1 MVNPLQSL
9 RLPLGHPLV
18 EKLCD
23 KSLKDGVKFNEEIP
37 INFKKEVLE
46 EDKIKF
52 KQALRVLHAIVNNET
67 SLRYLSEENQK
78 FIEDLAQAKKIA
90 NEQIEKTLE
99 IVSTSDVDVDFEK
112 FKNLMLNVDFVAVGL
127 KSYSQSQL
135 LDLNGGHWD
144 LEVPGLSKERVTFRF
159 DNLPK
164 DSSDK
169 EMDFYARS
177 SLKDLN
183 KGVVAIDFGTKST
196 TASYMDKMGTYR
208 LLSIGGLV
216 DDASLTK
223 FENPTIM
230 EFRHKEKFITGYDAL
245 DHRPFTEKNDIE
257 VAQEAQKN
265 AAGVKGNDLY
275 RFFSQLKQWAGADE
289 KLNFRDFKEDFS
301 LESFTNCTD
310 FNPIEIYAYYI
321 GRCINNMHNGVFL
334 KYFLSY
340 PIKYEKHQAEKIRES
355 FEKGLKKSLP
365 RHVFDDEKTAK
376 TFKVELRASEPCA
389 YAISALKSYGFF
401 KSDKLDKSIYYG
413 VFDFGGGTTDFD
425 FGKWEKSA
433 NPKFLYKMTHF
444 SSGGDK
450 YLGGENL
457 LELLAWETYAK
468 NFQELKAKD
477 VVIAKPNYDRID
489 TQRFGSF
496 MQNSSG
502 ARLNLQTIASQLRPF
517 LENLDANIIEAI
529 EENEN
534 FEIEGFEKDLKA
546 QLLDRNGVETDC
558 DLKVDCKELLNLL
571 KDKINEG
578 VANFFAG
585 FSKVMAENIIEAI
598 EENENFEIEGFEK
611 DLKAQLL
618 DRNGVETDC
627 DLKVDCK
634 ELLNLLKDKINE
646 GVANFFAGFSKVM
659 AENIDDQCRAFHIFL
674 GGNASRSVLVK
685 QAFENAKEKQLKDYH
700 QKTSKDDFKFII
712 YEPLGTE
719 ASDKQILELT
729 GEDVSNTPA
738 YLKPTSKTGV
748 AFGLLESRD
757 KAKGIERLSISSNP
771 VFKYD
776 LGIEIE
782 GKFHAKIHRDS
793 LKPNEYQ
800 IFQTKEEW
808 GGFDE
813 LEIRYSDKSLA
824 NTNTL
829 NIQDTQMICIALEEV
844 EEVDVKVCCVD
855 SQSIKVGLF
864 KDGQLIYESEVEKL

>member
-1 MVNPLQSL
+1 MVKEKSL
-9 RLPLGHPLV
+9 ELPLGHPLV
-18 EKLCD
+18 EILCKL
-23 KSLKDGVKFNEEIP
+23 SLKDKPAFNEESP
-37 INFKKEVLE
+37 INFKKEVSE

-52 KQALRVLHAIVNNET
+52 KQALRVLHAIVNNEA
-67 SLRYLSEENQK
+67 SLRYLSDENQK
-78 FIEDLAQAKKIA
+78 FIGDLVQAEKIT
-90 NEQIEKTLE
+90 NELVEKTLE
-99 IVSTSDVDVDFEK
+99 IVSDSNVYMDFEK
-112 FKNLMLNVDFVAVGL
+112 FKNLMLNVDNIAVGL
-127 KSYSQSQL
+127 NSYSQSQL
-135 LDLNGGHWD
+135 LDLDGGHWD
-144 LEVPGLSKERVTFRF
+144 LEAPSAPKERVTFRF

-164 DSSDK
+164 DSSGK

-196 TASYMDKMGTYR
+196 TASYMDETGTYH

-216 DDASLTK
+216 DDASPTK
-223 FENPTIM
+223 FENPTIV
-230 EFRHKEKFITGYDAL
+230 EFRHIKKFITEYDAL
-245 DHRPFTEKNDIE
+245 NHRPFTEKNDIE
-257 VAQEAQKN
+257 VAHEAQKN

-289 KLNFRDFKEDFS
+289 KQNFRDLIEDFS
-301 LESFTNCTD
+301 LESFTDCTD

-355 FEKGLKKSLP
+355 FERGLKKSLP

-376 TFKVELRASEPCA
+376 MFKVELGASEPCA
-389 YAISALKSYGFF
+389 YAISALKSYGFDKF
-401 KSDKLDKSIYYG
+401 AKLDKPIYYG

-425 FGKWEKSA
+425 FGKWEKST
-433 NPKFLYKMTHF
+433 NPKFFYKMTHF

-457 LELLAWETYAK
+457 LELLAFEAYAK
-468 NFQELKAKD
+468 NFQTLKAKD
-477 VVIAKPNYDRID
+477 IVIAKPNYDRID

-496 MQNSSG
+496 MQNSRE

-534 FEIEGFEKDLKA
+534 FEIKDFEKDFKA
-546 QLLDRNGVETDC
+546 TLFDRNGVETEC
-558 DLKVDCKELLNLL
+558 DLKVDCKELLSLL
-571 KDKINEG
+571 KGKI
-578 VANFFAG
+578 
-585 FSKVMAENIIEAI
+585 
-598 EENENFEIEGFEK
+598 
-611 DLKAQLL
+611 D
-618 DRNGVETDC
+618 
-627 DLKVDCK
+627 
-634 ELLNLLKDKINE
+634 E

-685 QAFENAKEKQLKDYH
+685 QAFENAKEKQLKDYQ
-700 QKTSKDDFKFII
+700 QKTSKDDFTFII

-719 ASDKQILELT
+719 KSDKQILELT

-738 YLKPTSKTGV
+738 YLKPTCKTGV

-757 KAKGIERLSISSNP
+757 KAKGIERPSISSNP

-829 NIQDTQMICIALEEV
+829 DIKDTQMIPIVLEEH

>member
-18 EKLCD
+18 EKLC
-23 KSLKDGVKFNEEIP
+23 KLSLNNKAAFNEKSGV
-37 INFKKEVLE
+37 NFKEEVSKE
-46 EDKIKF
+46 DRTKF

-67 SLRYLSEENQK
+67 SLRYLSDENQK
-78 FIEDLAQAKKIA
+78 FIEDLVQDKKIT
-90 NEQIEKTLE
+90 NEKIEKTLE
-99 IVSTSDVDVDFEK
+99 IVSYSDVDVDFEK
-112 FKNLMLNVDFVAVGL
+112 FKELMLEVDFVAVGL

-135 LDLNGGHWD
+135 LDLDGGHWD
-144 LEVPGLSKERVTFRF
+144 LEMPSTPKESVTFRL

-164 DSSDK
+164 NEKNK
-169 EMDFYARS
+169 EMNFYARS

-196 TASYMDKMGTYR
+196 TASYMDENGKYR
-208 LLSIGGLV
+208 LLSISGLV
-216 DDASLTK
+216 DDASPTK

-230 EFRHKEKFITGYDAL
+230 EFRYKENFLNAYNAL
-245 DHRPFTEKNDIE
+245 KHRPFTEKNDIE
-257 VAQEAQKN
+257 VAHEAQKN
-265 AAGVKGNDLY
+265 AKGVKGNDLY

-289 KLNFRDFKEDFS
+289 KQNFRDLIEDFP

-355 FEKGLKKSLP
+355 FERGLKKSLP
-365 RHVFDDEKTAK
+365 RHVFGDEKTAK

-401 KSDKLDKSIYYG
+401 KSEKLDKPVYYG

-450 YLGGENL
+450 FLGGENL
-457 LELLAWETYAK
+457 LELLAWEVYGQ
-468 NFQELKAKD
+468 NFQTLKSKD
-477 VVIAKPNYDRID
+477 IVIAKPNYDRID

-496 MQNSSG
+496 MQNSRE
-502 ARLNLQTIASQLRPF
+502 ARLNLQEIASKLRPF
-517 LENLDANIIEAI
+517 LENLDADIIEAI
-529 EENEN
+529 EENEE
-534 FEIEGFEKDLKA
+534 FEIEGFEKEFKI
-546 QLLDRNGVETDC
+546 QLFDRNGGKVEEDGF
-558 DLKVDCKELLNLL
+558 KVDCKELLNLL
-571 KDKINEG
+571 KDKIDDG
-578 VANFFAG
+578 V
-585 FSKVMAENIIEAI
+585 K
-598 EENENFEIEGFEK
+598 
-611 DLKAQLL
+611 
-618 DRNGVETDC
+618 
-627 DLKVDCK
+627 
-634 ELLNLLKDKINE
+634 
-646 GVANFFAGFSKVM
+646 NFFAGFSKVM
-659 AENIDDQCRAFHIFL
+659 AENIDNQCRAFHILL
-674 GGNASRSVLVK
+674 GGNASKSVLVK
-685 QAFENAKEKQLKDYH
+685 QAFENAKEKQLKDYQ
-700 QKTSKDDFKFII
+700 QKTSKDDFTFIL

-738 YLKPTSKTGV
+738 YLKPTCKTGV

-757 KAKGIERLSISSNP
+757 KAKGIERPSIDSNP

-829 NIQDTQMICIALEEV
+829 NIEDTQLIFIALEEH

-864 KDGQLIYESEVEKL
+864 KDNQLIYESEVEKL

>member
-1 MVNPLQSL
+1 MVKPLQSL
-9 RLPLGHPLV
+9 KLPLGHPLV

-23 KSLKDGVKFNEEIP
+23 LFLKDGVKFNEKSEP
-37 INFKKEVLE
+37 NFKDEVSE
-46 EDKIKF
+46 EDQIKF
-52 KQALRVLHAIVNNET
+52 KKAIQVVHAIVNN
-67 SLRYLSEENQK
+67 SASSRYLSDENQK
-78 FIEDLAQAKKIA
+78 FLEDLAQAKKIT
-90 NEQIEKTLE
+90 NEKIEKTLE
-99 IVSTSDVDVDFEK
+99 IVSISDVDVGFEA
-112 FKNLMLNVDFVAVGL
+112 FKKLMLNVDNIAVSL

-135 LDLNGGHWD
+135 LDLDGGHWD
-144 LEVPGLSKERVTFRF
+144 LEAPSVPKERVTFRF
-159 DNLPK
+159 DNLDP
-164 DSSDK
+164 DDK
-169 EMDFYARS
+169 EMHFYARS

-183 KGVVAIDFGTKST
+183 KGVVAIDFGAKST
-196 TASYMDKMGTYR
+196 TASYMDKNGEYR

-230 EFRHKEKFITGYDAL
+230 EFKRRKKFITEYDAL
-245 DHRPFTEKNDIE
+245 KHRPFTERNDIE
-257 VAQEAQKN
+257 VAHEAQKN
-265 AAGVKGNDLY
+265 TAGVKGNDLY
-275 RFFSQLKQWAGADE
+275 RFFSKLKQWAGADE
-289 KLNFRDFKEDFS
+289 KQNFRDLIEDFS
-301 LESFTNCTD
+301 LESFTDCTD

-355 FEKGLKKSLP
+355 FERGLKKSLP

-401 KSDKLDKSIYYG
+401 KSEKLDKPIYYG

-433 NPKFLYKMTHF
+433 SPKFLYKMTHF

-457 LELLAWETYAK
+457 LELLAWEMHAK

-477 VVIAKPNYDRID
+477 IVIAKPNYDRID

-502 ARLNLQTIASQLRPF
+502 ARLNLQTIASTLRPF

-529 EENEN
+529 EENEE
-534 FEIEGFEKDLKA
+534 FEIEGFEKDFKTM
-546 QLLDRNGVETDC
+546 LLDRDGEDITEIV
-558 DLKVDCKELLNLL
+558 LKVDCKELL
-571 KDKINEG
+571 
-578 VANFFAG
+578 
-585 FSKVMAENIIEAI
+585 S
-598 EENENFEIEGFEK
+598 
-611 DLKAQLL
+611 
-618 DRNGVETDC
+618 
-627 DLKVDCK
+627 
-634 ELLNLLKDKINE
+634 LLKDKINE

-674 GGNASRSVLVK
+674 GGNASRSALVK
-685 QAFENAKEKQLKDYH
+685 QAFENAKEKQLKDYQ
-700 QKTSKDDFKFII
+700 QKTSKNDFKFII

-738 YLKPTSKTGV
+738 YLKPTCKTGV

-757 KAKGIERLSISSNP
+757 KAQGIEMPSISSNP

-813 LEIRYSDKSLA
+813 LEIRYSDKALA

-829 NIQDTQMICIALEEV
+829 DIKDTQMVSIALEEV

>member
-9 RLPLGHPLV
+9 RLPLDHPLV
-18 EKLCD
+18 EKLC
-23 KSLKDGVKFNEEIP
+23 KLSLNNKVAFNEKSGV
-37 INFKKEVLE
+37 NFKEEVSKE
-46 EDKIKF
+46 DRTKF
-52 KQALRVLHAIVNNET
+52 EQALWVLHAIVNNET
-67 SLRYLSEENQK
+67 SLRYLSDENQK
-78 FIEDLAQAKKIA
+78 FIEDLAQDKKIT
-90 NEQIEKTLE
+90 NEKIEKTLE

-112 FKNLMLNVDFVAVGL
+112 FKELMLNVDSVAVGL

-135 LDLNGGHWD
+135 LDLDGWHWD
-144 LEVPGLSKERVTFRF
+144 LEASSVPKERVTFRF

-164 DSSDK
+164 DNDNK
-169 EMDFYARS
+169 EMNFYARS
-177 SLKDLN
+177 SLKDLK

-196 TASYMDKMGTYR
+196 TASYMDETGTYR
-208 LLSIGGLV
+208 LLSIGGDV
-216 DDASLTK
+216 DDASLEK
-223 FENPTIM
+223 YENPTIM
-230 EFRHKEKFITGYDAL
+230 EFRYKENFRNAYNAL

-257 VAQEAQKN
+257 VVHEAQKN
-265 AAGVKGNDLY
+265 ASGVKGNDLY
-275 RFFSQLKQWAGADE
+275 RFFSKLKQWAGADE
-289 KLNFRDFKEDFS
+289 KQNFRDLEEDFS
-301 LESFTNCTD
+301 LESFTNCTG
-310 FNPIEIYAYYI
+310 FNPIEIYAYCI
-321 GRCINNMHNGVFL
+321 GRCINNMENGVFL

-340 PIKYEKHQAEKIRES
+340 PVKYEKHQAEKIRES

-401 KSDKLDKSIYYG
+401 KSEKLDKPVYYG

-433 NPKFLYKMTHF
+433 NPKFAYKMTHF

-457 LELLAWETYAK
+457 LELLAFEAYGQ
-468 NFQELKAKD
+468 NFQMLKEKD

-489 TQRFGSF
+489 TQCFGSF

-502 ARLNLQTIASQLRPF
+502 ARLNLQEIASKLRPF
-517 LENLDANIIEAI
+517 LENLDADIIEAI

-534 FEIEGFEKDLKA
+534 FEIENFEKDFKTMLF
-546 QLLDRNGVETDC
+546 DRNGGNSISVEDF
-558 DLKVDCKELLNLL
+558 KVDCKELLSLL
-571 KDKINEG
+571 KDKI
-578 VANFFAG
+578 
-585 FSKVMAENIIEAI
+585 
-598 EENENFEIEGFEK
+598 
-611 DLKAQLL
+611 D
-618 DRNGVETDC
+618 D
-627 DLKVDCK
+627 
-634 ELLNLLKDKINE
+634 

-659 AENIDDQCRAFHIFL
+659 AENIDDQCRVFHIFL

-685 QAFENAKEKQLKDYH
+685 QAFENAKEKQLKDYR

-729 GEDVSNTPA
+729 GEDVSNKPA
-738 YLKPTSKTGV
+738 YLKPTCKTGV
-748 AFGLLESRD
+748 AFGLLESRP
-757 KAKGIERLSISSNP
+757 KAGGIERPSISSNP

-782 GKFHAKIHRDS
+782 GKFHARISRDS

-813 LEIRYSDKSLA
+813 LEIRYSDKALA

-829 NIQDTQMICIALEEV
+829 NIQDTQMISIALEEI

>member
-1 MVNPLQSL
+1 MVTPLQSL

-18 EKLCD
+18 EKLC
-23 KSLKDGVKFNEEIP
+23 KLSLNNKAAFNE
-37 INFKKEVLE
+37 KSKVSYKEEVSK
-46 EDKIKF
+46 EDRTKF
-52 KQALRVLHAIVNNET
+52 EQALRVLHAIVNNET
-67 SLRYLSEENQK
+67 SLRYLSDENQK
-78 FIEDLAQAKKIA
+78 FIEDLAQDKKIT
-90 NEQIEKTLE
+90 NEKIEKTLE
-99 IVSTSDVDVDFEK
+99 IVSYSDVDVDFEK
-112 FKNLMLNVDFVAVGL
+112 FKELMLKVDNEAVGL

-135 LDLNGGHWD
+135 LDLDGGHWD
-144 LEVPGLSKERVTFRF
+144 LEAPSAPKESVTFRF
-159 DNLPK
+159 DNL
-164 DSSDK
+164 DSNNK
-169 EMDFYARS
+169 EMNFYARS
-177 SLKDLN
+177 SLKDLK

-196 TASYMDKMGTYR
+196 TASYMDKTGTYR
-208 LLSIGGLV
+208 LLSIGGNV

-230 EFRHKEKFITGYDAL
+230 EFRHRKKFIIEYNAL
-245 DHRPFTEKNDIE
+245 DHRPFTEKHDME
-257 VAQEAQKN
+257 VVHEAQKHLSN
-265 AAGVKGNDLY
+265 TQGNHLY

-289 KLNFRDFKEDFS
+289 KRNFRDFKEDFS
-301 LESFTNCTD
+301 LESFANCTG

-321 GRCINNMHNGVFL
+321 GRCINNMQNGVFL

-365 RHVFDDEKTAK
+365 RHVFGDEKTAK
-376 TFKVELRASEPCA
+376 MFKVELKASEPCA

-401 KSDKLDKSIYYG
+401 KSEKLDKPVYYG

-425 FGKWEKSA
+425 FGKWEKSTS
-433 NPKFLYKMTHF
+433 PKFLYKMTHF

-457 LELLAWETYAK
+457 LELLAWEVYAK

-477 VVIAKPNYDRID
+477 IVIAKPNYDRID

-496 MQNSSG
+496 MQNSRE
-502 ARLNLQTIASQLRPF
+502 ARLNLQEIASTLRPF
-517 LENLDANIIEAI
+517 LENLDANVVEAI
-529 EENEN
+529 EENEKFN
-534 FEIEGFEKDLKA
+534 IEDFEKDFKTM
-546 QLLDRNGVETDC
+546 LLDRNGVET
-558 DLKVDCKELLNLL
+558 E
-571 KDKINEG
+571 
-578 VANFFAG
+578 
-585 FSKVMAENIIEAI
+585 
-598 EENENFEIEGFEK
+598 
-611 DLKAQLL
+611 
-618 DRNGVETDC
+618 C

-659 AENIDDQCRAFHIFL
+659 AENIDDECRAFHIFL

-685 QAFENAKEKQLKDYH
+685 QAFENAKEKQLKDYK
-700 QKTSKDDFKFII
+700 QKTSKDDFTFII

-729 GEDVSNTPA
+729 GEDVSKTPP
-738 YLKPTSKTGV
+738 YLKPTCKTGV
-748 AFGLLESRD
+748 AFGLLESRP
-757 KAKGIERLSISSNP
+757 KAGGIERPSIDSNP

-800 IFQTKEEW
+800 IFQIKEEW
-808 GGFDE
+808 GGFDG

-829 NIQDTQMICIALEEV
+829 NIQDTQLIFIALEEV

-864 KDGQLIYESEVEKL
+864 KDDQLIYESEVEKL

>member
-1 MVNPLQSL
+1 MANPLQSL

-23 KSLKDGVKFNEEIP
+23 LSLKDGVKFNEEIP
-37 INFKKEVLE
+37 IHFKKEVPE

-52 KQALRVLHAIVNNET
+52 KQVLRVLHVIVNNET
-67 SLRYLSEENQK
+67 SSRYLSDENQK
-78 FIEDLAQAKKIA
+78 FLEDLAQAEKIT

-99 IVSTSDVDVDFEK
+99 IVSYSDVDVDFEK
-112 FKNLMLNVDFVAVGL
+112 FKDLMLKVDSVAVGL

-135 LDLNGGHWD
+135 LDLDGGHWD
-144 LEVPGLSKERVTFRF
+144 LEVPSTPKERVTFRF
-159 DNLPK
+159 DNL
-164 DSSDK
+164 DSNNK
-169 EMDFYARS
+169 EMNFYARS

-196 TASYMDKMGTYR
+196 TASYMDKTGTYR

-230 EFRHKEKFITGYDAL
+230 EFRHKENFLNAYNAL
-245 DHRPFTEKNDIE
+245 DHRPFTEKNDME
-257 VAQEAQKN
+257 VAHEAQKN

-289 KLNFRDFKEDFS
+289 KQNFRDLIEDFP
-301 LESFTNCTD
+301 LESFTNCTG
-310 FNPIEIYAYYI
+310 FNSIEIYAYCI
-321 GRCINNMHNGVFL
+321 GRCVNNMHNGVFL

-355 FEKGLKKSLP
+355 FERGLKKSLP
-365 RHVFDDEKTAK
+365 RHVFGDEKTAK

-401 KSDKLDKSIYYG
+401 KSEKLDKPVYYG

-433 NPKFLYKMTHF
+433 NPKFAYKMTHF

-457 LELLAWETYAK
+457 LELLAWEAYGQ
-468 NFQELKAKD
+468 NFQTLKSKD
-477 VVIAKPNYDRID
+477 IVIAKPNYDRID

-496 MQNSSG
+496 MQNSRE
-502 ARLNLQTIASQLRPF
+502 ARLNLQEIASKLRPF
-517 LENLDANIIEAI
+517 LENLDADIIEAI
-529 EENEN
+529 EENEE
-534 FEIEGFEKDLKA
+534 FSIEGFEKDFKTM
-546 QLLDRNGVETDC
+546 LLDRNGVETEC

-571 KDKINEG
+571 KDKINE
-578 VANFFAG
+578 
-585 FSKVMAENIIEAI
+585 S
-598 EENENFEIEGFEK
+598 
-611 DLKAQLL
+611 
-618 DRNGVETDC
+618 
-627 DLKVDCK
+627 
-634 ELLNLLKDKINE
+634 
-646 GVANFFAGFSKVM
+646 VANFFAGFSKVM

-685 QAFENAKEKQLKDYH
+685 QAFENAKEKQLKDYQ
-700 QKTSKDDFKFII
+700 QKTSKDDFTFIL

-719 ASDKQILELT
+719 KSDKQILELT

-738 YLKPTSKTGV
+738 YLKPTCKTGV

-757 KAKGIERLSISSNP
+757 KAKGIEMPSISSNP

-813 LEIRYSDKSLA
+813 LEIRYSDKALA

-829 NIQDTQMICIALEEV
+829 NIKDTQMISIALEEV

-864 KDGQLIYESEVEKL
+864 KDNQLIYESEAEKL

>member
-1 MVNPLQSL
+1 MVKEKSL
-9 RLPLGHPLV
+9 ELPLGHPLV

-23 KSLKDGVKFNEEIP
+23 RSLKDGVKFNEKSKV
-37 INFKKEVLE
+37 NFKEEVSKE
-46 EDKIKF
+46 DRTKF
-52 KQALRVLHAIVNNET
+52 EQALRVLHAIVNNET
-67 SLRYLSEENQK
+67 SLRYLSDENQK
-78 FIEDLAQAKKIA
+78 LIEDLAQNLVQDKKIT
-90 NEQIEKTLE
+90 NEKIEKTLE
-99 IVSTSDVDVDFEK
+99 IVSYSDVDVDFEK
-112 FKNLMLNVDFVAVGL
+112 FKELMLNVDSVAVGL

-135 LDLNGGHWD
+135 LDLDGGHWD
-144 LEVPGLSKERVTFRF
+144 LEAPSAPKESVTFRF
-159 DNLPK
+159 DNLSK
-164 DSSDK
+164 DENNK
-169 EMDFYARS
+169 EMNFYARS

-196 TASYMDKMGTYR
+196 TAAYMDNNGAYR

-216 DDASLTK
+216 DDASPTK

-230 EFRHKEKFITGYDAL
+230 EFRYKENFRNAYNAL
-245 DHRPFTEKNDIE
+245 DHRPFTEKNHIE
-257 VAQEAQKN
+257 VAHEAQKN
-265 AAGVKGNDLY
+265 TIGVKGNDLY

-289 KLNFRDFKEDFS
+289 KLNFRDLEKDFS

-310 FNPIEIYAYYI
+310 FNPIEIYAYCI
-321 GRCINNMHNGVFL
+321 GRCINNMENGVFL

-355 FEKGLKKSLP
+355 FERGLKKSLP
-365 RHVFDDEKTAK
+365 RHVFGDEKTAK

-401 KSDKLDKSIYYG
+401 KSEKLDKPVYYG

-457 LELLAWETYAK
+457 LELLAFEAYAK
-468 NFQELKAKD
+468 NFQTLKEKD
-477 VVIAKPNYDRID
+477 IVIAKPNYDRID

-496 MQNSSG
+496 MQNSRE
-502 ARLNLQTIASQLRPF
+502 ARLNLQTIASKLRLRPF

-529 EENEN
+529 EENEEFN
-534 FEIEGFEKDLKA
+534 IEGFEKDFKA
-546 QLLDRNGVETDC
+546 QLLDRNGVETEC
-558 DLKVDCKELLNLL
+558 DLKVDCKELLSLL
-571 KDKINEG
+571 KGKIE
-578 VANFFAG
+578 
-585 FSKVMAENIIEAI
+585 
-598 EENENFEIEGFEK
+598 
-611 DLKAQLL
+611 
-618 DRNGVETDC
+618 
-627 DLKVDCK
+627 
-634 ELLNLLKDKINE
+634 E

-659 AENIDDQCRAFHIFL
+659 AENIDDECRAFHIFL

-685 QAFENAKEKQLKDYH
+685 QAFENAKEKQLKDYQ
-700 QKTSKDDFKFII
+700 QKTSKDDFTFVI

-719 ASDKQILELT
+719 KSDKQILELT

-738 YLKPTSKTGV
+738 YLKPTCKTGV

-757 KAKGIERLSISSNP
+757 KAKGIERPSISSNP

-813 LEIRYSDKSLA
+813 LEIRYSDKALA

-829 NIQDTQMICIALEEV
+829 NIQDTQLIFIALEEH

-864 KDGQLIYESEVEKL
+864 KDDQLIYESEVEKL

>member
-1 MVNPLQSL
+1 MVTPLQSL

-18 EKLCD
+18 EKLCEL
-23 KSLKDGVKFNEEIP
+23 SLNNKAAFNEKSKV
-37 INFKKEVLE
+37 NFKEEVSKE
-46 EDKIKF
+46 DRTKF
-52 KQALRVLHAIVNNET
+52 EQALRVLHAIANNEV
-67 SLRYLSEENQK
+67 SLRYLSDENQK
-78 FIEDLAQAKKIA
+78 FIEDLAQDKKIT

-112 FKNLMLNVDFVAVGL
+112 SKELMLKVDSVAVGL

-144 LEVPGLSKERVTFRF
+144 LEAPSVPKESVTFRF

-164 DSSDK
+164 DENNK
-169 EMDFYARS
+169 EMNFYARS

-183 KGVVAIDFGTKST
+183 KGVVAIDFGIKST
-196 TASYMDKMGTYR
+196 TASYMDKNGDYR

-216 DDASLTK
+216 DDASPTK

-230 EFRHKEKFITGYDAL
+230 EFRHKENFRNAYNAL

-257 VAQEAQKN
+257 VVHEAQKN

-275 RFFSQLKQWAGADE
+275 RFFSKLKQWAGADE
-289 KLNFRDFKEDFS
+289 KQNFRDLKEDFS
-301 LESFTNCTD
+301 LESFTNCTG

-321 GRCINNMHNGVFL
+321 GCCVNNMHNGVFL

-376 TFKVELRASEPCA
+376 TFKVELRASEPCT
-389 YAISALKSYGFF
+389 YAISVLKSYGFF
-401 KSDKLDKSIYYG
+401 KSEKLDKPVYYG

-433 NPKFLYKMTHF
+433 NPKFAYKMTHF

-457 LELLAWETYAK
+457 LELLAFEAYAK

-477 VVIAKPNYDRID
+477 IVIAKPNYDRID

-517 LENLDANIIEAI
+517 LENLDADIIEAI
-529 EENEN
+529 EENEE
-534 FEIEGFEKDLKA
+534 FSIEGFEKDFKTM
-546 QLLDRNGVETDC
+546 LLDRNGVETEC
-558 DLKVDCKELLNLL
+558 DLKVDCKELLKFL
-571 KDKINEG
+571 KDKIDDG
-578 VANFFAG
+578 V
-585 FSKVMAENIIEAI
+585 K
-598 EENENFEIEGFEK
+598 
-611 DLKAQLL
+611 
-618 DRNGVETDC
+618 
-627 DLKVDCK
+627 
-634 ELLNLLKDKINE
+634 
-646 GVANFFAGFSKVM
+646 NFFAGFSKVM
-659 AENIDDQCRAFHIFL
+659 AENIDPQCNEFHIFL
-674 GGNASRSVLVK
+674 GGNASRSALVK
-685 QAFENAKEKQLKDYH
+685 QEFENAKEKQLKDYQ
-700 QKTSKDDFKFII
+700 QKTSKNDFKFII

-738 YLKPTSKTGV
+738 YLKPTCKTGV

-757 KAKGIERLSISSNP
+757 KAKGIERPSIDSNP

-829 NIQDTQMICIALEEV
+829 DIKDTQMIFIALEEV

-855 SQSIKVGLF
+855 SKSIKVGLF

>member
-1 MVNPLQSL
+1 MVKEKSL

-23 KSLKDGVKFNEEIP
+23 RSLKDGVKFNEKSGV
-37 INFKKEVLE
+37 NFKEEVSE

-67 SLRYLSEENQK
+67 SLRYLSDENQK
-78 FIEDLAQAKKIA
+78 FIEDLAQDKKIT
-90 NEQIEKTLE
+90 NEKIEKTLE
-99 IVSTSDVDVDFEK
+99 IVSYSDVDVDFEK
-112 FKNLMLNVDFVAVGL
+112 FKDLMFKVDSVAVGL

-144 LEVPGLSKERVTFRF
+144 LEVPSAPKESVTFRF

-164 DSSDK
+164 DNKDK
-169 EMDFYARS
+169 EMNFYARS

-196 TASYMDKMGTYR
+196 TASYMNETGTYR

-230 EFRHKEKFITGYDAL
+230 EFRHRKKFITEYDAL
-245 DHRPFTEKNDIE
+245 DHRPFIERNDIE
-257 VAQEAQKN
+257 VAHEAQKN
-265 AAGVKGNDLY
+265 ASDVKGNDLY
-275 RFFSQLKQWAGADE
+275 RFFSKLKQWAGADE
-289 KLNFRDFKEDFS
+289 KQNFRNLEEDFS
-301 LESFTNCTD
+301 LESFTDCTD

-355 FEKGLKKSLP
+355 FERGLKKSLP

-401 KSDKLDKSIYYG
+401 KSEKLDKPIYYG

-433 NPKFLYKMTHF
+433 SPKFLYKMTHF

-457 LELLAWETYAK
+457 LELLAWEAYAK
-468 NFQELKAKD
+468 NFKELKAKD
-477 VVIAKPNYDRID
+477 IVIAKPNYDRID

-496 MQNSSG
+496 MQNSRE
-502 ARLNLQTIASQLRPF
+502 ARLNLQTIASELHSF
-517 LENLDANIIEAI
+517 LENLDADIADIIEAI

-534 FEIEGFEKDLKA
+534 FEIKDFKKDFKA
-546 QLLDRNGVETDC
+546 TLLDRNGVDAQC
-558 DLKVDCKELLNLL
+558 NLQVDCKELLNLL

-585 FSKVMAENIIEAI
+585 FSE
-598 EENENFEIEGFEK
+598 
-611 DLKAQLL
+611 
-618 DRNGVETDC
+618 
-627 DLKVDCK
+627 
-634 ELLNLLKDKINE
+634 
-646 GVANFFAGFSKVM
+646 VM

-685 QAFENAKEKQLKDYH
+685 QAFENAKEKQLKDYQ
-700 QKTSKDDFKFII
+700 QKTSKNDFKFII

-719 ASDKQILELT
+719 KSDKQILEFT

-738 YLKPTSKTGV
+738 YLKPTCKTGV

-757 KAKGIERLSISSNP
+757 KAKGIEMPSIDSNP

-813 LEIRYSDKSLA
+813 LEIRYSDKALA

-829 NIQDTQMICIALEEV
+829 DIKDTQMISITLEEV

-864 KDGQLIYESEVEKL
+864 KDDQLIYESEVEKL

>member
-18 EKLCD
+18 EKLCNL
-23 KSLKDGVKFNEEIP
+23 SLKDGVKFNEKSEP
-37 INFKKEVLE
+37 NFKKEVLE

-52 KQALRVLHAIVNNET
+52 KQALRVLHAIVNNEA
-67 SLRYLSEENQK
+67 SSRYLSDENQK
-78 FIEDLAQAKKIA
+78 FIEDLAQDKKIT
-90 NEQIEKTLE
+90 NEKIEKTLE
-99 IVSTSDVDVDFEK
+99 IVSYSGVDVDFEK
-112 FKNLMLNVDFVAVGL
+112 FKELILKVDNEAVGL

-135 LDLNGGHWD
+135 LDLDGGHWD
-144 LEVPGLSKERVTFRF
+144 LEVPSTPKESVTFRF
-159 DNLPK
+159 DNL
-164 DSSDK
+164 DSSGK

-177 SLKDLN
+177 SLKDLK

-196 TASYMDKMGTYR
+196 TASYMDETGTYR

-216 DDASLTK
+216 DDTSLTK

-230 EFRHKEKFITGYDAL
+230 EFRYKENFRNAYDAL

-257 VAQEAQKN
+257 VAHEAQKN

-275 RFFSQLKQWAGADE
+275 RFFSKLKQWAEADE
-289 KLNFRDFKEDFS
+289 KQNFRDLEKDFS

-310 FNPIEIYAYYI
+310 FNPIEIYAYCI
-321 GRCINNMHNGVFL
+321 GRCINNMENGVFL

-355 FEKGLKKSLP
+355 FERGLKKSLP

-376 TFKVELRASEPCA
+376 TFKVELRVSEPCA

-401 KSDKLDKSIYYG
+401 KSEKLDKPIYYG

-433 NPKFLYKMTHF
+433 NPKFAYKMTHF

-457 LELLAWETYAK
+457 LELLAWEAYAK

-496 MQNSSG
+496 MQNSRE
-502 ARLNLQTIASQLRPF
+502 ARLNLQTIASTLRPF

-534 FEIEGFEKDLKA
+534 FEIKGFEKDFKA
-546 QLLDRNGVETDC
+546 MLFDRNGVETEC
-558 DLKVDCKELLNLL
+558 ALQVDCKELLSLL
-571 KDKINEG
+571 RGKIE
-578 VANFFAG
+578 
-585 FSKVMAENIIEAI
+585 
-598 EENENFEIEGFEK
+598 
-611 DLKAQLL
+611 
-618 DRNGVETDC
+618 
-627 DLKVDCK
+627 
-634 ELLNLLKDKINE
+634 E

-674 GGNASRSVLVK
+674 GGNASRSVIVK
-685 QAFENAKEKQLKDYH
+685 QAFEKVKEKQLKDYH
-700 QKTSKDDFKFII
+700 QKTSKNDFKFII

-738 YLKPTSKTGV
+738 YLKPTCKTGV

-757 KAKGIERLSISSNP
+757 RAKGIERPSIDSNP

-829 NIQDTQMICIALEEV
+829 DIKDTQMISIALEEI

-864 KDGQLIYESEVEKL
+864 KDSQLIYESEVEKL

>member
-1 MVNPLQSL
+1 MVKPLQSL

-23 KSLKDGVKFNEEIP
+23 LFLKDGVKFNEKSEP
-37 INFKKEVLE
+37 NFKEEVLE

-67 SLRYLSEENQK
+67 SLRYLSDDNQK

-99 IVSTSDVDVDFEK
+99 IVSISDVDVDFEA
-112 FKNLMLNVDFVAVGL
+112 FKDLMLKVDNTAVGL
-127 KSYSQSQL
+127 RSYSQSQL
-135 LDLNGGHWD
+135 LDLDGGYWD
-144 LEVPGLSKERVTFRF
+144 LEVSSLPKESVTFRF
-159 DNLPK
+159 DNLDPNG
-164 DSSDK
+164 K
-169 EMDFYARS
+169 EMNFYVHS

-183 KGVVAIDFGTKST
+183 KGVVAVAIDFGTKST
-196 TASYMDKMGTYR
+196 TAAYMDKNGEYR

-230 EFRHKEKFITGYDAL
+230 EFRHKEKFNTEYDAL

-257 VAQEAQKN
+257 VVHEAQKN
-265 AAGVKGNDLY
+265 TAGVKGNDLY
-275 RFFSQLKQWAGADE
+275 RFFSKLKQWAGADE
-289 KLNFRDFKEDFS
+289 KQNFRDLIEDFS
-301 LESFTNCTD
+301 LESFTDCTD

-355 FEKGLKKSLP
+355 FERGLKKSLP

-401 KSDKLDKSIYYG
+401 KSEKLDKPIYYG

-433 NPKFLYKMTHF
+433 SPKFLYKMTHF

-457 LELLAWETYAK
+457 LELLAWEMYAK

-477 VVIAKPNYDRID
+477 IVIAKPNYDRID

-502 ARLNLQTIASQLRPF
+502 ARLNLQTIASTLRPF

-529 EENEN
+529 EENEE
-534 FEIEGFEKDLKA
+534 FEIEGFEKDFKTM
-546 QLLDRNGVETDC
+546 LLDRDGEDITEIV
-558 DLKVDCKELLNLL
+558 LKVDCKELL
-571 KDKINEG
+571 
-578 VANFFAG
+578 
-585 FSKVMAENIIEAI
+585 S
-598 EENENFEIEGFEK
+598 
-611 DLKAQLL
+611 
-618 DRNGVETDC
+618 
-627 DLKVDCK
+627 
-634 ELLNLLKDKINE
+634 LLKDKINE

-674 GGNASRSVLVK
+674 GGNASRSALVK
-685 QAFENAKEKQLKDYH
+685 QAFENAKEKQLKDYK
-700 QKTSKDDFKFII
+700 QKTSKNDFKFII

-738 YLKPTSKTGV
+738 YLKPTCKTGV

-757 KAKGIERLSISSNP
+757 KAKGIEMPSISSNP

-813 LEIRYSDKSLA
+813 LEIRYSDKALA

-829 NIQDTQMICIALEEV
+829 DIKDTQMVSIALEEV

-864 KDGQLIYESEVEKL
+864 KDDQLIYESEVEKL

>member
-18 EKLCD
+18 EKLCKLSLNN
-23 KSLKDGVKFNEEIP
+23 KSAFNE
-37 INFKKEVLE
+37 KSKVSYKEEVSK
-46 EDKIKF
+46 EDRTKF
-52 KQALRVLHAIVNNET
+52 EQALRVLHAIVNNET
-67 SLRYLSEENQK
+67 SLRYLSDENQK
-78 FIEDLAQAKKIA
+78 FIEDLVQDKKIT
-90 NEQIEKTLE
+90 NEKIEKTLE
-99 IVSTSDVDVDFEK
+99 IVSYSDVDVDFEK
-112 FKNLMLNVDFVAVGL
+112 FKELMLKVDNEAVGL

-144 LEVPGLSKERVTFRF
+144 LEAPSAPKESVTFRF
-159 DNLPK
+159 DNL
-164 DSSDK
+164 DSNNK
-169 EMDFYARS
+169 EMNFYARS
-177 SLKDLN
+177 SLKDLK

-196 TASYMDKMGTYR
+196 TASYMDKNGAYR

-216 DDASLTK
+216 DDTSLAK

-230 EFRHKEKFITGYDAL
+230 EFRYKEKFLKDYNAL
-245 DHRPFTEKNDIE
+245 NHRPFTEKNDIE
-257 VAQEAQKN
+257 VAHEAQKN
-265 AAGVKGNDLY
+265 LSSVQGNDLY

-289 KLNFRDFKEDFS
+289 KQNFRDLEEDFS

-321 GRCINNMHNGVFL
+321 GRCINNMENGVFL

-355 FEKGLKKSLP
+355 FERGLKKSLP

-376 TFKVELRASEPCA
+376 TFKVELKASEPCA
-389 YAISALKSYGFF
+389 YVISALKSYGFF
-401 KSDKLDKSIYYG
+401 RSEKLDKPIYYG

-433 NPKFLYKMTHF
+433 SPKFLYKMTHF

-457 LELLAWETYAK
+457 LELLAWEVYVK
-468 NFQELKAKD
+468 NFQTLKEKD
-477 VVIAKPNYDRID
+477 IAIAKPNYDRID

-496 MQNSSG
+496 MQNSRE
-502 ARLNLQTIASQLRPF
+502 ARLNLQTIASTLRPF
-517 LENLDANIIEAI
+517 LENLDADIIEAI
-529 EENEN
+529 EENEEFN
-534 FEIEGFEKDLKA
+534 IEGFEKDFKTM
-546 QLLDRNGVETDC
+546 LLDRNGVETEC
-558 DLKVDCKELLNLL
+558 DLKVDCKELL
-571 KDKINEG
+571 
-578 VANFFAG
+578 
-585 FSKVMAENIIEAI
+585 S
-598 EENENFEIEGFEK
+598 
-611 DLKAQLL
+611 
-618 DRNGVETDC
+618 
-627 DLKVDCK
+627 
-634 ELLNLLKDKINE
+634 LLKDKINE

-659 AENIDDQCRAFHIFL
+659 AENIDDECRAFHIFL
-674 GGNASRSVLVK
+674 GGNASKSVLVK
-685 QAFENAKEKQLKDYH
+685 QAFENAKEKQLKDYK
-700 QKTSKDDFKFII
+700 QKTSKDDFTFII

-719 ASDKQILELT
+719 KSDKQILELT

-738 YLKPTSKTGV
+738 YLKPTCKTGV

-757 KAKGIERLSISSNP
+757 KAKGIEMPSISSNP

-813 LEIRYSDKSLA
+813 LEIRYSDKALA

-829 NIQDTQMICIALEEV
+829 NIQDTQMISIALEEH

-864 KDGQLIYESEVEKL
+864 KDDQLIYESEVEKL